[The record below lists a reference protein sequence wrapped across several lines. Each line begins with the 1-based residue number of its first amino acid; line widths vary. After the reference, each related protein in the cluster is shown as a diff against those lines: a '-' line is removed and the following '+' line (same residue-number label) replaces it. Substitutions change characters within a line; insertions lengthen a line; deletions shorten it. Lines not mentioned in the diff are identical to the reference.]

1 MNAEKVSLRQ
11 LIIQLFIQKRT
22 YVYYA
27 LIIQLF
33 AIIFFLIVGQFDNF
47 SFMIDNHLI
56 VTDKGPF
63 SNIIFQL
70 FFMTSAI
77 IDMFFCGVL
86 CWQNQRINLSQTWHL
101 VPVSSS
107 KLYLGNLISSLLEC
121 AYIFIVQIASIF
133 LIGWIAVKTMTDT
146 NEISIVKGY
155 FSFNFS
161 TIIQSLLMLVLLV
174 LGIFLFVDFCNFF
187 GSVIAETL
195 PVKNTKILRW
205 IIMLV
210 LAIIGIYLVY
220 QANINFEKYYY
231 KLVIAKPNIGPN
243 FITYTI
249 GESNLEMFIEDI
261 ILAIFDWIMINK
273 YFEPKN

>member
-11 LIIQLFIQKRT
+11 LIIQLFMQKKA

-33 AIIFFLIVGQFDNF
+33 AIIFFLIVGQFDHF
-47 SFMIDNHLI
+47 SFFIDNHWI

-86 CWQNQRINLSQTWHL
+86 CWQNQRVNLSQTWHL
-101 VPVSSS
+101 VPTSSS

-121 AYIFIVQIASIF
+121 AYIFIVQMATISIIG
-133 LIGWIAVKTMTDT
+133 LIVVKTMTNA
-146 NEISIVKGY
+146 NEVSIIKGY
-155 FSFNFS
+155 FSFNSS

-187 GSVIAETL
+187 GSFIAETL
-195 PVKNTKILRW
+195 PVKNTKLLRW
-205 IIMLV
+205 IIMSL
-210 LAIIGIYLVY
+210 LAIIGMYLFY
-220 QANINFEKYYY
+220 QANMVFERYYY
-231 KLVIAKPNIGPN
+231 KLAIARPNIGPN
-243 FITYTI
+243 FIFYTI
-249 GESNLEMFIEDI
+249 GEGNLEMFIEDL
-261 ILAIFDWIMINK
+261 ILGFFDWIMINK